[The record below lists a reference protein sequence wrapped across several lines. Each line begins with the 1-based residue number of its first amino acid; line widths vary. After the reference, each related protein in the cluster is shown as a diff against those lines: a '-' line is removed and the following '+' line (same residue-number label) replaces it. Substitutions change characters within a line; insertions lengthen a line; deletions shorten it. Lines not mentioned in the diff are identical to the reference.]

1 MLYLSAQIKIIG
13 REGRPQ
19 GGHLLFALL
28 PKPRY
33 SNVLFHRFISTL
45 FSLFHNQCEV
55 FRVQSS
61 CMFNTTDAA
70 KWTGVELQLPC

>member
-13 REGRPQ
+13 RDV
-19 GGHLLFALL
+19 FCL
-28 PKPRY
+28 PFILHHITP
-33 SNVLFHRFISTL
+33 SFISSL

-70 KWTGVELQLPC
+70 KWTGVELQLLC